1 VAQALEPVARMPEPV
16 DVVLAHGLWMPGIV
30 MTPLAARLARAG
42 YRCHVFQY
50 ASHRRPLEWN
60 AERLARFVNRRLQG
74 RRAHYVGHS
83 LGGLVV
89 LGTLAAQPQLA
100 VGSVVLL
107 GTPARGCLSAR
118 LFGARAIGR
127 WMLGASEPLW
137 REGLEARWERPEPLG
152 VIAGTAQFGLARAVV
167 RLPGQNDGV
176 VRVEETAIEG
186 MRERI
191 VLPVAHSAMIVS
203 RKVAAQVLTFLQQG
217 RFA

>member
-1 VAQALEPVARMPEPV
+1 VAQDLVSA
-16 DVVLAHGLWMPGIV
+16 DVVLAHGLWMPGLV
-30 MTPLAARLARAG
+30 MTPLAARLSRAG

-60 AERLARFVNRRLQG
+60 AERLARFVSRKLQG

-89 LGTLAAQPQLA
+89 LRMLAAQPQMA

-118 LFGARAIGR
+118 MFGARAIGR

-137 REGLEARWERPEPLG
+137 HEGMQARWERPEPLG
-152 VIAGTAQFGLARAVV
+152 VVAGTAQFGLARAVV
-167 RLPGQNDGV
+167 RLPGPNDGV

-186 MRERI
+186 MRARI
-191 VLPVAHSAMIVS
+191 VLPVAHSAMIIS
-203 RKVAAQVLTFLQQG
+203 RKAAAQVLAFLQQG

>member
-1 VAQALEPVARMPEPV
+1 VAPGVTAD

-60 AERLARFVNRRLQG
+60 TERLARFVARRLPG

-89 LGTLAAQPQLA
+89 LATLAAHAAFP
-100 VGSVVLL
+100 VGAVVLL

-118 LFGARAIGR
+118 LVGGRVLGR
-127 WMLGASEPLW
+127 WLLGASEPLW
-137 REGLEARWERPEPLG
+137 REGVQARWQRPEPLG
-152 VIAGTAQFGLARAVV
+152 VIAGTARFGLASAVV

-176 VRVEETAIEG
+176 VRVEETAVEG
-186 MRERI
+186 MRDRL
-191 VLPVAHSAMIVS
+191 VLPVAHSAMLVS
-203 RKVAAQVLTFLQQG
+203 RRVADRVAGFLREG